1 MIILVSKDFAPL
13 AEALQDLYSEPGL
26 AFLTQPNWIQ
36 DLHQDNKSKFIRR
49 LSIIGHSD
57 SFYGEEQAFFGGNM
71 NERVM
76 LIEEFSHSLIT
87 LLKYNERLKPGFCQ
101 HLKHIDLID
110 CHIGERNFVAQ
121 SVAEYFHEDGYLGK
135 HGSHIKISSFANSQH
150 LKSGTVLVTHPQNDH
165 MLSFYSFN
173 SLKAFNEYNDV
184 HHKLDTLRSQL
195 HNLEQMPGH
204 TAMLTN
210 GQSREEGVARLEK
223 KCENLQN
230 RKEKLLKD
238 DTHKVLHISDPRKY
252 LDQHKA
258 CQVVVGDVKLKSH
271 HAAAKPSKKSHKEPI
286 KHTPHFFAHKTT
298 STHSKHTSYL
308 EGSMFK
314 HTSKHPAEDELAPHL
329 HQPKPKGV

>member
-26 AFLTQPNWIQ
+26 ALLSQSNWIH
-36 DLHQDNKSKFIRR
+36 DLLQDNKGKFIRR

-57 SFYGEEQAFFGGNM
+57 SFYGEEQVFFGGNT

-76 LIEEFSHSLIT
+76 LIEEFSHSLLA

-101 HLKHIDLID
+101 HLKHIDIID

-121 SVAEYFHEDGYLGK
+121 RVAEYFREDGYLGK
-135 HGSHIKISSFANSQH
+135 NGSHITISSFTNSQH
-150 LKSGTVLVTHPQNDH
+150 LQSGTVLVTHPQDKH
-165 MLSFYSFN
+165 ILSLYSFN
-173 SLKAFNEYNDV
+173 SLKAFNEYNHV
-184 HHKLDTLRSQL
+184 HHKLAALKAQL
-195 HNLEQMPGH
+195 HNLEKMPGP

-210 GQSREEGVARLEK
+210 GQSRKEGVARLK
-223 KCENLQN
+223 KTCENLQKK
-230 RKEKLLKD
+230 KEKLLKD
-238 DTHKVLHISDPRKY
+238 DTHKVLHISDPRNY

-258 CQVVVGDVKLKSH
+258 CQIVVGDVKLKSH
-271 HAAAKPSKKSHKEPI
+271 HAVVKLRKKPHKESLTHP
-286 KHTPHFFAHKTT
+286 PHFFAHQTT

-314 HTSKHPAEDELAPHL
+314 HNSKHPAEDELAPHL
-329 HQPKPKGV
+329 HQPKSKGR